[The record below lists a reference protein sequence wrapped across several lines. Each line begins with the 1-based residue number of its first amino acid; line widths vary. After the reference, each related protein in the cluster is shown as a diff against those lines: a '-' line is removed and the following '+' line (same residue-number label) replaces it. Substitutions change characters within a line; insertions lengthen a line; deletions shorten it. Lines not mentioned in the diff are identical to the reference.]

1 MGGSLNPNVK
11 SYATFS
17 AFVLGLT
24 VGVFGLLV
32 VQHAMADETT
42 PSFLKK
48 SFVVN
53 SAPVK
58 NGVQVVSATA
68 MANDEGLVQRS
79 PAAMMEPKLEPS
91 SSFSSFSPA
100 FSSSGFSGSACSR
113 RNALIR
119 AAGVA
124 AAAIGAPGFAAATT
138 VIKMGDD
145 TARLVYEPNE
155 ATICK
160 GDSVTW
166 VNNKGGPHNV
176 QFNEAPDG
184 VEADDLGSE
193 LIREDGAKF
202 TQTFNVA
209 GEYSYFCS
217 PHGGAGMVG
226 SLSVKA

>member
-1 MGGSLNPNVK
+1 MGFRHRAVQLSKLNFDGSMLAGARLECESGAAGEQQGNPNPNVK

-32 VQHAMADETT
+32 VQHALADETT

-53 SAPVK
+53 SVPVK
-58 NGVQVVSATA
+58 NGVQAVSATA
-68 MANDEGLVQRS
+68 MVTDEGVNVERS
-79 PAAMMEPKLEPS
+79 PATMMAPMMESKLGGEP
-91 SSFSSFSPA
+91 SFSPA
-100 FSSSGFSGSACSR
+100 FSSASSGSACSR
-113 RNALIR
+113 RDALIR

-124 AAAIGAPGFAAATT
+124 AAVIGAPAFAAEPT

-145 TARLVYEPNE
+145 KARLVYEPNE

-166 VNNKGGPHNV
+166 INNKGGPHNA
-176 QFNEAPDG
+176 QFDEVPDG
-184 VEADDLGSE
+184 VE
-193 LIREDGAKF
+193 
-202 TQTFNVA
+202 
-209 GEYSYFCS
+209 
-217 PHGGAGMVG
+217 
-226 SLSVKA
+226 